1 MFVLVQNKYWGNSIP
16 LLRVLLS
23 LSYEWI
29 NIFYIFKIFFSSEW
43 HFQLDDAEDS
53 QRRRLIKF
61 KYTKSLL
68 SFYVSAF
75 ICIYNVQHC
84 AYIYIYI
91 SFYILSWED
100 DNNKKKYLILLSILY
115 ILDMGYEYECIWTSV
130 GRLQKIVEAFRH
142 GRSVQEWSYFWKII
156 LG

>member
-100 DNNKKKYLILLSILY
+100 DNNNQLEKLEAAKAAWLVCLSLLSVTGSLLVLLGPY
-115 ILDMGYEYECIWTSV
+115 W
-130 GRLQKIVEAFRH
+130 A
-142 GRSVQEWSYFWKII
+142 YFD
-156 LG
+156 LLSLT

>member
-100 DNNKKKYLILLSILY
+100 DNNKKTYFILLSILY
-115 ILDMGYEYECIWTSV
+115 ILDIGYKYEWH
-130 GRLQKIVEAFRH
+130 KRH
-142 GRSVQEWSYFWKII
+142 ETPLYMDFCRSSSKNCPS
-156 LG
+156 L